1 MAGVNILAEDTI
13 MISQYSF
20 AWNGWTIFCYIMAM
34 CFVIFTIA
42 LIADRDI
49 TCILTSVFAIFLF
62 ILGTGIANIT
72 GEEKVYDHS
81 EYLVTIDETVSFSEF
96 NQKYEVIEQK
106 GELYRIKER
115 VEDDRN

>member
-1 MAGVNILAEDTI
+1 MAGINVLAEEAIT
-13 MISQYSF
+13 ISQYSF

-49 TCILTSVFAIFLF
+49 TCILAGVFAMFMF
-62 ILGTGIANIT
+62 VLGTGIANIK

-96 NQKYEVIEQK
+96 NQKYEVIEQN

-115 VEDDRN
+115 VEDDGN

>member
-1 MAGVNILAEDTI
+1 MAGVNILAEDAI

-20 AWNGWTIFCYIMAM
+20 VWNGWTIFCYIMAI

-42 LIADRDI
+42 LIVDRDI
-49 TCILTSVFAIFLF
+49 TCILASVFAMFLF
-62 ILGTGIANIT
+62 VLGTGIANLE

-106 GELYRIKER
+106 GELYRVKER
-115 VEDDRN
+115 IEDDRN

>member
-13 MISQYSF
+13 MISQYNF
-20 AWNGWTIFCYIMAM
+20 VWNGWSIFCYIMAV
-34 CFVIFTIA
+34 CFIIFTVA
-42 LIADRDI
+42 LIVEDDI
-49 TCILTSVFAIFLF
+49 GFLLTIIFAMFMF
-62 ILGTGIANIT
+62 ALGTSIANVK
-72 GEEKVYDHS
+72 GEETIYDHS

-115 VEDDRN
+115 VEDG